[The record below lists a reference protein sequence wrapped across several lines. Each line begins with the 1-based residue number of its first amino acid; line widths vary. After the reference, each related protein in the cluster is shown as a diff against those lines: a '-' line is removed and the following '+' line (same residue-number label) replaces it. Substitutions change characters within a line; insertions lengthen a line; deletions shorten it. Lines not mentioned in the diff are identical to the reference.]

1 MQSSSK
7 QSDDHTAVVR
17 PWATARNQ
25 WLSRVG
31 LQGKLIFTFMFV
43 LALVLGT
50 SCRLFSTLGSRRVAN
65 IMGDQAKQ
73 ISFALSLATKSSME
87 ERNHDELKRVGLDL
101 LKAQNIVFVAFLDAE
116 GRSMALASR
125 DPEFQ
130 WDKVSLQRN
139 DMSNLTQVRR
149 GESPALGEYLAVMT
163 PVFNTSAS
171 SPMPSPT
178 RQTGKP
184 GTSAA
189 GSLRLLGYVVVGLSQ
204 LREQAMLRH
213 INTVIAG
220 LGAFAVLLSL
230 PMAVFLVH
238 RIFLPIRQLM
248 AATERIARGDLDTQ
262 VAIHRPD
269 LIGILARSF
278 NEMVVKV
285 RGQQLELEAANA
297 QLEAVNTG
305 LEKNVQERTAQL
317 EAANQQLNRE
327 MAEKEDFLRAVS
339 HDLNAPLR
347 NISGMATM
355 LLMKNREKFD
365 DDVVHRLERIQKNV
379 QVETDLISELL
390 DLSRIKTSR
399 EIIERVEL
407 EPLVRDMAGIF
418 ECDLKD
424 HQIELVIDNRLP
436 ALDCEKARLR
446 QVFQNLIDNAI
457 KYMGNGARK
466 EIHVG
471 CLSEGKLAEFYVRDT
486 GAGIDPA
493 DIGKVFNVFRRG
505 KGPQVQAVAG
515 KGVGLTTVKSIIE
528 TYGGT
533 IWVES
538 EPGLG
543 STFRFTI
550 GGKHLMKPPVPP
562 LAA

>member
-1 MQSSSK
+1 MESSSTH
-7 QSDDHTAVVR
+7 SESLLPVRRSTA
-17 PWATARNQ
+17 TGRNLHWPTQ
-25 WLSRVG
+25 IG
-31 LQGKLIFTFMFV
+31 LQAKLIFAFMFV
-43 LALVLGT
+43 LLLVLGT
-50 SCRLFSTLGSRRVAN
+50 SCWLFSSLGSRRVAN
-65 IMGDQAKQ
+65 IMGDQASQ

-87 ERNHDELKRVGLDL
+87 EQNHEELKRVGLDL
-101 LKAQNIVFVAFLDAE
+101 LKAQNIVFVAFLDAH
-116 GRSMALASR
+116 GQSMALSSR
-125 DPEFQ
+125 DPDFQ
-130 WDKVSLQRN
+130 WDIVSLQRN
-139 DMSNLTQVRR
+139 DMSNLTLVRK
-149 GESPALGEYLAVMT
+149 GDSPALGEYLAVMT

-171 SPMPSPT
+171 SPTYPPVSV
-178 RQTGKP
+178 
-184 GTSAA
+184 A
-189 GSLRLLGYVVVGLSQ
+189 GNPAIPAEHPVRLLGYVVVGLSQ
-204 LREQAMLRH
+204 VREQAMLRH

-220 LGAFAVLLSL
+220 MGIFCVVLCF
-230 PMAVFLVH
+230 PMATALVH

-269 LIGILARSF
+269 LIGTLARSF

-285 RGQQLELEAANA
+285 RGQQLELESANS
-297 QLEAVNTG
+297 QLESVNAG
-305 LEKNVQERTAQL
+305 LEQNVRERTAQL

-365 DDVVHRLERIQKNV
+365 DDVIHRLERIQKNV

-399 EIIERVEL
+399 ETIESVEL
-407 EPLVRDMAGIF
+407 EPLVNDIAGIF
-418 ECDLKD
+418 ESDLKNQ
-424 HQIELVIDNRLP
+424 QIELLIDGRLP
-436 ALDCEKARLR
+436 ALQCEKARLR

-457 KYMGNGARK
+457 KYMGSGSRR

-471 CLSEGKLAEFYVRDT
+471 CRSENRLTEFYVRDT
-486 GAGIDPA
+486 GVGIDPA
-493 DIGKVFNVFRRG
+493 DIDKVFNVFRRG
-505 KGPQVQAVAG
+505 KGPQIQAVAG

-533 IWVES
+533 IRVES
-538 EPGLG
+538 NLGTG
-543 STFRFTI
+543 STFWFTVSE
-550 GGKHLMKPPVPP
+550 KHQMNLLPP

>member
-1 MQSSSK
+1 
-7 QSDDHTAVVR
+7 
-17 PWATARNQ
+17 
-25 WLSRVG
+25 
-31 LQGKLIFTFMFV
+31 
-43 LALVLGT
+43 
-50 SCRLFSTLGSRRVAN
+50 
-65 IMGDQAKQ
+65 MGDQAKQ

-220 LGAFAVLLSL
+220 SGAFAVLLCL
-230 PMAVFLVH
+230 PMAVILVH
-238 RIFLPIRQLM
+238 GIFLPIRQLM

-317 EAANQQLNRE
+317 EAANQQFESGDGRKGGFSAGRQSRSE
-327 MAEKEDFLRAVS
+327 CPAAEYQR
-339 HDLNAPLR
+339 H
-347 NISGMATM
+347 G
-355 LLMKNREKFD
+355 D
-365 DDVVHRLERIQKNV
+365 DAADE
-379 QVETDLISELL
+379 E
-390 DLSRIKTSR
+390 SR
-399 EIIERVEL
+399 EI
-407 EPLVRDMAGIF
+407 
-418 ECDLKD
+418 
-424 HQIELVIDNRLP
+424 
-436 ALDCEKARLR
+436 
-446 QVFQNLIDNAI
+446 
-457 KYMGNGARK
+457 
-466 EIHVG
+466 
-471 CLSEGKLAEFYVRDT
+471 
-486 GAGIDPA
+486 
-493 DIGKVFNVFRRG
+493 
-505 KGPQVQAVAG
+505 
-515 KGVGLTTVKSIIE
+515 
-528 TYGGT
+528 
-533 IWVES
+533 
-538 EPGLG
+538 
-543 STFRFTI
+543 
-550 GGKHLMKPPVPP
+550 
-562 LAA
+562 

>member
-1 MQSSSK
+1 MQSSSS
-7 QSDDHTAVVR
+7 QSDIHSAVVR
-17 PWATARNQ
+17 PRTTARHH
-25 WLSRVG
+25 WSARIG
-31 LQGKLIFTFMFV
+31 LQGKLIFAFMFV
-43 LALVLGT
+43 LSFVLGT
-50 SCRLFSTLGSRRVAN
+50 SCWLFSTLGSRRVAN

-73 ISFALSLATKSSME
+73 VSFALSLATKSSME

-101 LKAQNIVFVAFLDAE
+101 LKAQNIVFVAFLDAQ
-116 GRSMALASR
+116 GRSMALSSR
-125 DPEFQ
+125 DPDFQ
-130 WDKVSLQRN
+130 WDKVSLQRS
-139 DMSNLTQVRR
+139 DMSNLTQVRQ

-171 SPMPSPT
+171 SSTSSPKRPT
-178 RQTGKP
+178 EKQA
-184 GTSAA
+184 TSDA
-189 GSLRLLGYVVVGLSQ
+189 GRLRLLGYVVVGLSQ

-220 LGAFAVLLSL
+220 LGAFSVLLCL
-230 PMAVFLVH
+230 PMAVVLVH

-285 RGQQLELEAANA
+285 RGQQLELESANLQLEKANA
-297 QLEAVNTG
+297 G
-305 LEKNVQERTAQL
+305 LEQNVRERTAQL
-317 EAANQQLNRE
+317 ESANRELNRE

-365 DDVVHRLERIQKNV
+365 EDVVHRLERIQKNV

-390 DLSRIKTSR
+390 DLSRIKSCR
-399 EIIERVEL
+399 ESIERVEL
-407 EPLVRDMAGIF
+407 EPLVREMAGIF

-457 KYMGNGARK
+457 KYMGNGVRK

-471 CLSEGKLAEFYVRDT
+471 CLSQGKVAEFYVGDT
-486 GAGIDPA
+486 GVGIDPA

-505 KGPQVQAVAG
+505 RGAQVQAVAG

-533 IWVES
+533 IRVES
-538 EPGLG
+538 EPGKG

-550 GGKHLMKPPVPP
+550 GNKHLMKPPSPP